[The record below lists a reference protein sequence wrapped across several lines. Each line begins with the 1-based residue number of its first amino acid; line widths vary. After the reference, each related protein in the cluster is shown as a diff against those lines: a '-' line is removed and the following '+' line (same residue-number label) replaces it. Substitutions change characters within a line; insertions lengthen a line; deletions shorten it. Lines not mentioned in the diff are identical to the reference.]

1 LRTDKEN
8 LDRILAVLSK
18 KSGVDLLNYKH
29 TTLQRRIS
37 RRLHILNLQSLA
49 DYYDLLVYNE
59 AEQHQLYKEM
69 LIHVSS
75 FFRDEKSFDF
85 LCSDVIPSLLK
96 DKQADETVRVWVC
109 GCSTGEEAYSIAI
122 CLHEHHELIGNLSNI
137 KIFASDVSENAIA
150 KARQGTYS
158 EQTVAK
164 MAQPRLEKYFTKVKD
179 GYRIKAFIRD
189 MCVFA
194 VQNVL
199 ADPPFAKIDLLSCRN
214 VLIYMQPVLQR
225 KVLAT
230 FSYAIKPGGF
240 LFLGKSETSGLSGR
254 FESVNKSA
262 NIFVNRTPITT
273 LHHQSEDTRKKNTLS
288 NHFGLSKNMDKKD
301 FQTAADDMLLQKYV
315 PVGVVINDSFDI
327 VDFRGNTGF
336 FIEPSPGIA
345 SFNVLKM
352 VRKGLYYDLNEAL
365 NKVKAERSPVKRE
378 NIALEHEGRLLRI
391 TLDVLPLAGTKEKFY
406 LILFQTIQSMATAAV
421 SEDGINDARDLRILQ
436 LEQEL
441 VQSRDQLRALS
452 EEQEATN
459 EEFQSANEELKSL
472 NEELQT
478 SQEEVISINEE
489 LLIRNKELSHLNDQL
504 TRANEYTESINN
516 TITDA
521 LVVLDHN
528 LRVRSANTSFYEKFE
543 VLPGEVEGKVLY
555 ELGNGQWDIM
565 DLRRQLEEI
574 LPRKRS
580 FNEFIVTHD
589 FPSLGK
595 RVMKLNAQ
603 QIRSRDKGD
612 SLILLV
618 INDVTELTVANDRIK
633 EKQEQIYI
641 NEERQR
647 LAIDATHYGVWDYE
661 IKTNILY
668 LSKET
673 RDILGQEKLSLQGW
687 ESLLERVVEDD
698 IDRIKSAIRVAV
710 KGGHAGLF
718 AEEYRIRIPETQ
730 TVRWVSNHGKAMF
743 DEHNQIK
750 RLTGVVADITER
762 KTGEVRLQE
771 AIVRL
776 NLALHAGQIGS
787 WELRLDDRKLGTSK
801 QCKANYGLPD
811 DAELTYDSLLEL
823 VLPDDKSTLREAI
836 DAAVA
841 TKGPFH
847 AEYRVKWPDDS
858 IHWMEASGLAQ
869 LGDDG
874 EVINLIGVT
883 TDISERKEASEKLE
897 YSEHHFR
904 TLANSS
910 PVMVGMCDLT
920 GNFYFFNKLWQKFI
934 GASDTGMR
942 GAKWSNFMHPDDL
955 ESFMVMQDAAAKK
968 NSRFQK
974 DIRLRTMGKYRWVSC
989 IAEPRFGLDNKFLGY
1004 TMACTDI
1011 HDQKTLNE
1019 ELERKIEERTG
1030 ALKDLNDD
1038 LQDRNQELK
1047 QFAYVTS
1054 HDLQEPL
1061 RKIKVFAGM
1070 LLARES
1076 KENMYLME
1084 YLQKIEYSAS
1094 RMIGLIHDLLN
1105 YSSIQDRVTSFTP
1118 VQLSKIIQNV
1128 IADFDLLIQEK
1139 EAVISLGTVPV
1150 IDAVPSQMNQ
1160 LFYNLVGNA
1169 LKFSRDGARPEISI
1183 TSGNLTQEDIEQ
1195 HELDPAQ
1202 NYVRITIADN
1212 GIGFDPGFGDR
1223 IFEIFQ
1229 RLHDRETYTGN
1240 GIGLALC
1247 KRIVTNHG
1255 GLIKPFS
1262 EEGKGSRFEVI
1273 LPEKHI

>member
-1 LRTDKEN
+1 MKTDKEN
-8 LDRILAVLSK
+8 LDNILAVLSK

-29 TTLQRRIS
+29 TTLQRRIN
-37 RRLHILNLQSLA
+37 RRLHVFNLQSLN
-49 DYYDLLVYNE
+49 DYYDMLVVNE

-85 LCSDVIPSLLK
+85 LCSDVIPNLLR
-96 DKQADETVRVWVC
+96 DKQANDTVRVWVC

-137 KIFASDVSENAIA
+137 KIFASDLSEGAIA
-150 KARQGTYS
+150 KARKGTYS

-164 MAQPRLEKYFTKVKD
+164 IEQSRLEKYFTKVKD
-179 GYRIKAFIRD
+179 EYRIKPFIRD

-214 VLIYMQPVLQR
+214 VLIYMQPILQR

-240 LFLGKSETSGLSGR
+240 LFLGKSETSSLAGR
-254 FESVNKSA
+254 FESINKSA

-273 LHHQSEDTRKKNTLS
+273 LHHQSEDTRKKSTLS
-288 NHFGLSKNMDKKD
+288 NHFGLIKNMDKKD
-301 FQTAADDMLLQKYV
+301 FQNAADNLLLQKYV

-365 NKVKAERSPVKRE
+365 NKVKTERAPVKKE
-378 NIALEHEGRLLRI
+378 DIALEHEGRLLRI
-391 TLDVLPLAGTKEKFY
+391 TLDVLPLAETKETFY
-406 LILFQTIQSMATAAV
+406 LILFQTIQSMPTEAI

-489 LLIRNKELSHLNDQL
+489 LLVRNKELSNLNAQL
-504 TRANEYTESINN
+504 VRSTEYTESINN

-521 LVVLDHN
+521 LVILDHN
-528 LRVRSANTSFYEKFE
+528 LRIKSANTSFYEKFE
-543 VLPGEVEGKVLY
+543 VLPSDVEGKVLY
-555 ELGNGQWDIM
+555 ELGNGQWDII

-574 LPRKRS
+574 LPRKKS
-580 FNEFIVTHD
+580 FNEFIVSHD

-595 RVMKLNAQ
+595 RVMKLSAR
-603 QIRSRDKGD
+603 QIKSNEKGE

-618 INDVTELTVANDRIK
+618 INDVTELTDANDRIK
-633 EKQEQIYI
+633 EKQEQIFI

-647 LAIDATHYGVWDYE
+647 LAIDATHYGIWDYE

-673 RDILGQEKLSLQGW
+673 RDILHQERLSLQGW
-687 ESLLERVVEDD
+687 EPLLDRVVEDD
-698 IDRIKSAIRVAV
+698 RDRVESAVRMAV
-710 KGGHAGLF
+710 NGGHGGLL
-718 AEEYRIRIPETQ
+718 AEEYRICPTDSES
-730 TVRWVSNHGKAMF
+730 VRWVSNHGKAIF
-743 DEHNQIK
+743 DEYNQIK

-762 KTGEVRLQE
+762 KAGEIRLQE
-771 AIVRL
+771 ALVRL
-776 NLALHAGQIGS
+776 DLALNAGHIGS
-787 WELRLDDRKLGTSK
+787 WELQIGENILTTSK
-801 QCKANYGLPD
+801 QCKANYGLPAH
-811 DAELTYDSLLEL
+811 AELTYESLLEL
-823 VLPDDKSTLREAI
+823 VLPEDRTALQEAI
-836 DAAVA
+836 DAAVV
-841 TKGPFH
+841 TKTPFH
-847 AEYRVKWPDDS
+847 AEYRIKWPDDS

-869 LGDDG
+869 LSDDG
-874 EVINLIGVT
+874 EVISLIGVT
-883 TDISERKEASEKLE
+883 TDISERKGITERLE

-934 GASDTGMR
+934 GALDNGGY

-955 ESFMVMQDAAAKK
+955 EPFM
-968 NSRFQK
+968 
-974 DIRLRTMGKYRWVSC
+974 
-989 IAEPRFGLDNKFLGY
+989 
-1004 TMACTDI
+1004 
-1011 HDQKTLNE
+1011 
-1019 ELERKIEERTG
+1019 
-1030 ALKDLNDD
+1030 
-1038 LQDRNQELK
+1038 
-1047 QFAYVTS
+1047 
-1054 HDLQEPL
+1054 
-1061 RKIKVFAGM
+1061 
-1070 LLARES
+1070 
-1076 KENMYLME
+1076 
-1084 YLQKIEYSAS
+1084 
-1094 RMIGLIHDLLN
+1094 
-1105 YSSIQDRVTSFTP
+1105 
-1118 VQLSKIIQNV
+1118 
-1128 IADFDLLIQEK
+1128 
-1139 EAVISLGTVPV
+1139 
-1150 IDAVPSQMNQ
+1150 
-1160 LFYNLVGNA
+1160 
-1169 LKFSRDGARPEISI
+1169 
-1183 TSGNLTQEDIEQ
+1183 
-1195 HELDPAQ
+1195 
-1202 NYVRITIADN
+1202 
-1212 GIGFDPGFGDR
+1212 
-1223 IFEIFQ
+1223 
-1229 RLHDRETYTGN
+1229 
-1240 GIGLALC
+1240 
-1247 KRIVTNHG
+1247 
-1255 GLIKPFS
+1255 
-1262 EEGKGSRFEVI
+1262 
-1273 LPEKHI
+1273 

>member
-1 LRTDKEN
+1 LKTDKEN
-8 LDRILAVLSK
+8 LDRILTVLSK

-29 TTLQRRIS
+29 STLQRRIS
-37 RRLHILNLQSLA
+37 RRLHILNLKSLA
-49 DYYDLLVYNE
+49 DYHSMLVYNE

-75 FFRDEKSFDF
+75 FFRDEKSFEF
-85 LCSDVIPSLLK
+85 LCSDVIPNLLK
-96 DKQADETVRVWVC
+96 DKHADETVRVWVC
-109 GCSTGEEAYSIAI
+109 GCSNGEEAYSIAI
-122 CLHEHHELIGNLSNI
+122 CLHEHHELIGNLANI

-150 KARQGTYS
+150 RARQGVYS

-164 MAQPRLEKYFTKVKD
+164 ISRYRLKKYFTKVRE
-179 GYRIKAFIRD
+179 GWRINPFIRD

-199 ADPPFAKIDLLSCRN
+199 GDPPFAKIDLLSCRN

-240 LFLGKSETSGLSGR
+240 LFLGKSETSSLAGR
-254 FESVNKSA
+254 FESINKSA
-262 NIFVNRTPITT
+262 NIFINQTPITT
-273 LHHQSEDTRKKNTLS
+273 LHHQSEDKREKHTLS
-288 NHFGLSKNMDKKD
+288 NHYGLSNNMDKKD
-301 FQTAADDMLLQKYV
+301 FQTAADELLLQKYV

-365 NKVKAERSPVKRE
+365 TKVKTERSPVKRD
-378 NIALEHEGRLLRI
+378 NIALEHEGRLLRV
-391 TLDVLPLAGTKEKFY
+391 TLDVLPLPGTREKYY
-406 LILFQTIQSMATAAV
+406 LILFQTVQSRETGMMSAEGV
-421 SEDGINDARDLRILQ
+421 DDSRDLRILQ

-489 LLIRNKELSHLNDQL
+489 LLIRNKELSHLNEQL
-504 TRANEYTESINN
+504 TKANNYTESINN

-521 LVVLDHN
+521 LLVLDHN
-528 LRVRSANTSFYEKFE
+528 LRIKSANTSFYEKFE
-543 VLPGEVEGKVLY
+543 VSPAEVEGKVLY
-555 ELGNGQWDIM
+555 ELGNGQWDNM
-565 DLRRQLEEI
+565 NLRKQLEEV

-580 FNEFIVTHD
+580 FGNFIVSHD

-595 RVMKLNAQ
+595 RVMKLNARQ
-603 QIRSRDKGD
+603 VKSDGRVD

-618 INDVTELTVANDRIK
+618 INDITELSVANDQIK
-633 EKQEQIYI
+633 EKQELIFI

-647 LAIDATHYGVWDYE
+647 LAIDATHYGVWDFE
-661 IKTNILY
+661 IKSNLLY
-668 LSKET
+668 LSKES
-673 RDILGQEKLSLQGW
+673 RDILGQSKLSLQGW
-687 ESLLERVVEDD
+687 EPLLDGIVEEDADRV
-698 IDRIKSAIRVAV
+698 KNAV
-710 KGGHAGLF
+710 SQALTDNQAGLF
-718 AEEYRIRIPETQ
+718 AEEYRIRLSESGTI
-730 TVRWVSNHGKAMF
+730 RWVSNHGKAIF
-743 DEHNQIK
+743 DEHNRIK
-750 RLTGVVADITER
+750 RFTGVVADITSR
-762 KTGEVRLQE
+762 KTSEIRLQE

-776 NLALHAGQIGS
+776 DLALHAGQIGS
-787 WELRLDDRKLGTSK
+787 WELRLSDKMLSTSR
-801 QCKANYGLPD
+801 QCKANYGLPAN
-811 DAELTYDSLLEL
+811 AEMNFAGLMKAI
-823 VLPDDKSTLREAI
+823 LPEDRAGVQEAI
-836 DAAVA
+836 DTAVA
-841 TKGPFH
+841 TADPFY
-847 AEYRVKWPDDS
+847 AEFRIQWPDDS
-858 IHWMEASGLAQ
+858 IHWMEASGLVQ
-869 LGDDG
+869 KDEDG
-874 EVINLIGVT
+874 TATSVIGVT
-883 TDISERKEASEKLE
+883 TDITERKDISEKLE

-920 GNFYFFNKLWQKFI
+920 GNFYFINRPWQKFV
-934 GASDTGMR
+934 GLSEAGMR
-942 GAKWSNFMHPDDL
+942 NAKWSSFMHPDDL
-955 ESFMVMQDAAAKK
+955 EKFMDAQETAAKR
-968 NSRFQK
+968 NGRFQR

-989 IAEPRFGLDNKFLGY
+989 IAEPRFGVDNKFLGY

-1011 HDQKTLNE
+1011 HDQKMLNE
-1019 ELERKIEERTG
+1019 ELERKVEERTG
-1030 ALKDLNDD
+1030 ALRDLNDD
-1038 LQDRNQELK
+1038 LQDRNNELK

-1061 RKIKVFAGM
+1061 RKIKIFASM

-1076 KENMYLME
+1076 KDNGYLME

-1105 YSSIQDRVTSFTP
+1105 YSSIQDRTTSFTP
-1118 VQLSKIIQNV
+1118 VQLNKVIQNV
-1128 IADFDLLIQEK
+1128 VADFDLLIQEK
-1139 EAVISLGTVPV
+1139 RAVISLGTMPV

-1160 LFYNLVGNA
+1160 LFFNLIGNA
-1169 LKFSRDGARPEISI
+1169 LKFTKDGIAPEISI
-1183 TSGNLTQEDIEQ
+1183 TADSLTENEIEA
-1195 HELDPAQ
+1195 HELEQ
-1202 NYVRITIADN
+1202 NRSYVKITVADN

-1229 RLHDRETYTGN
+1229 RLHNRESYNGN

-1247 KRIVTNHG
+1247 KRIVGNHAG
-1255 GLIKPFS
+1255 IIEPFS

-1273 LPEKHI
+1273 LPEKHD